1 MTNTSKNLEKRVFG
15 TLNKIKDQI
24 ANANETL
31 LKVSDETVAGALKAG
46 KEWQKVLKR
55 SIEKGEKLLEAQ
67 QDLTFEALEG
77 IKKIHRENRKR
88 FQKLIQEEKVA
99 IKNAAQKA
107 STKAASAVTAAKVV
121 AQDIP
126 KATTQKEL
134 TDLKVI
140 KGIGPKLEEILNE
153 NGVASIQDIEKAP
166 MKRLQEILEKAGP
179 RYKNF
184 DPQDWK
190 KQAKELV

>member
-15 TLNKIKDQI
+15 TLDKIKNQI
-24 ANANETL
+24 ANANQTL
-31 LKVSDETVAGALKAG
+31 LKVSDETVDGALKAG
-46 KEWQKVLKR
+46 KEWQKVLNRTIK
-55 SIEKGEKLLEAQ
+55 KGEKLLEAQ
-67 QDLTFEALEG
+67 QDLAFEALEG
-77 IKKIHRENRKR
+77 IKEIHLENRKR
-88 FQKLIQEEKVA
+88 FRELIREEK
-99 IKNAAQKA
+99 AAVKKTAEKA
-107 STKAASAVTAAKVV
+107 GTKAAAAVAAAKEV
-121 AQDIP
+121 AQEMP
-126 KATTQKEL
+126 KAATQKEL

-166 MKRLQEILEKAGP
+166 LKRLQEILEKAGP
-179 RYKNF
+179 RYKGF